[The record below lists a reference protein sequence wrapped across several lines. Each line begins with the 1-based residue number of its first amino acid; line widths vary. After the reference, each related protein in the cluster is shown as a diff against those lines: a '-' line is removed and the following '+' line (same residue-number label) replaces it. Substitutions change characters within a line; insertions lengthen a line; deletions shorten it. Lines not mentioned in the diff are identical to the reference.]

1 VKTSSELTER
11 QAIDIL
17 ISTRAFLMERAI
29 GDEAEAIEAKHLLK
43 ALYDVVQY
51 IKRTK

>member
-1 VKTSSELTER
+1 MKTSSKLTER
-11 QAIDIL
+11 QVIDVL

-51 IKRTK
+51 IKGTK